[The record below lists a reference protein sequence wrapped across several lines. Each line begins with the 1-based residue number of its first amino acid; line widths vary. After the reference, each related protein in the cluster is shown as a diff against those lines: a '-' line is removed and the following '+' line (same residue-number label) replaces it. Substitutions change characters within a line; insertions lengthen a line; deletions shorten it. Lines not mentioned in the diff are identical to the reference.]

1 MANRKGI
8 SVLYSIKHF
17 KFHSVCNHAIWGFGR
32 MNTVQVA
39 MLFIA
44 GGFIL
49 SIMGVN
55 QTLKCSNVVSIV
67 RKKVLI
73 ALFTLAIIVI
83 GLLTIV
89 LWKLSM

>member
-1 MANRKGI
+1 
-8 SVLYSIKHF
+8 
-17 KFHSVCNHAIWGFGR
+17 
-32 MNTVQVA
+32 MNTVQIA

-55 QTLKCSNVVSIV
+55 QILKCSNVVSIV
-67 RKKVLI
+67 RKKVVI
-73 ALFTLAIIVI
+73 ALFTLAIIVQ